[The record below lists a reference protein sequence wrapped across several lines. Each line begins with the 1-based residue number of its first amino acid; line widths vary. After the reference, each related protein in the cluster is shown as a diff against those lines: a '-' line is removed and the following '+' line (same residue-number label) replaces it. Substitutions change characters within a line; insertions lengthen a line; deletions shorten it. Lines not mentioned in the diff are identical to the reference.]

1 MKQIPAKVQIGD
13 EWVGTQ
19 VALDENRLV
28 IREPIQIDLPF
39 TGIVDLVQQANTLTL
54 TPDEDTGSPVRIA
67 TVEKALRVMKR
78 LILAKCSAYRLN
90 AYFIS
95 PAIRGGV
102 LVTNPVWEKG
112 AIAVLK
118 TGIWLYGPK
127 IQVCIPLEEVADIE
141 LTTREIQERELK
153 VVKIDHLEENEVV
166 GTLVLCPT
174 STLEI
179 LYNFLNEVIGDPGS
193 GPDQVGE
200 MGEQVA
206 MLVYSGMDSHGIE
219 QMLNLSHAQLDQIFD
234 HLLDQGLAEVVMT
247 RRELQLTPR
256 GVRLISSS
264 MKQT

>member
-1 MKQIPAKVQIGD
+1 MKQIPAKVQVGD
-13 EWVGTQ
+13 DWAATK
-19 VALDENRLV
+19 VAIDEDRMV
-28 IREPIQIDLPF
+28 IREPVQIDLPF
-39 TGIVDLVQQANTLTL
+39 TGVVDLEQHANMLTI
-54 TPDEDTGSPVRIA
+54 TPDGDLGSPIRIA
-67 TVEKALRVMKR
+67 TVEKALQVMKR

-118 TGIWLYGPK
+118 TGIWLYGPN
-127 IQVCIPLEEVADIE
+127 IQVCIPIEEVADIE
-141 LTTREIQERELK
+141 LTTREIQDRELK

-179 LYNFLNEVIGDPGS
+179 LYNFLNEAIGDGDS
-193 GPDQVGE
+193 GPGQVGE

-219 QMLNLSHAQLDQIFD
+219 QMLNLSHTQLDQVFD

-264 MKQT
+264 MKKT